1 MSKTIRIPAGRDPLT
16 VIINGK
22 TYTYRA
28 GWEYTVPDAVA
39 AALANAAALA
49 PQERPS
55 GGGGGEGGALPPVTA
70 ADDGKV
76 LGVVD
81 GAWAATDAPSGGG
94 DVLRIPFT
102 LTMDM
107 DAGTITGTTEAV
119 LADALA
125 AKEAGKILI
134 ADAALDL
141 GALGKQFFSCVLS
154 GHTGDGASLA
164 GVVPLLSG
172 NGDQLELYTIA
183 WTGDEA
189 DGVQVI
195 GRHVAVSS

>member
-1 MSKTIRIPAGRDPLT
+1 MSKKITIPAGRDPLT

-55 GGGGGEGGALPPVTA
+55 GGDDTGGALPPVTE

-102 LTMDM
+102 LTADM
-107 DAGTITGTTEAV
+107 DTGAITGTTEAS
-119 LADALA
+119 
-125 AKEAGKILI
+125 I
-134 ADAALDL
+134 ADAAAAMEAGKTLIADSTLDF
-141 GALGKQFFSCVLS
+141 GAAGTNHFCVVMSGMIGASPVFKACASMLS
-154 GHTGDGASLA
+154 DDGA
-164 GVVPLLSG
+164 
-172 NGDQLELYTIA
+172 DLELYGIL
-183 WTGDEA
+183 WTPA
-189 DGVQVI
+189 GVSVH
-195 GRHVAVSS
+195 GGKVAVSP